1 MTTKCE
7 WGKLKSIQCKSDRQI
22 RIYGSQGKNLGWLDQ
37 EKFKRQKSKEIN
49 GSTEHSNN
57 ISYYYLHVTGGSQ

>member
-1 MTTKCE
+1 MITKCE
-7 WGKLKSIQCKSDRQI
+7 WGKPKSIKCKSDRQI
-22 RIYGSQGKNLGWLDQ
+22 KIYGSKGTNLSWLDQ
-37 EKFKRQKSKEIN
+37 EKFKRQKSKERN

>member
-22 RIYGSQGKNLGWLDQ
+22 RIYGSQGKNLSWLDQ
-37 EKFKRQKSKEIN
+37 EKFKRQKSKERN
-49 GSTEHSNN
+49 GSYFY